1 MGRISDIIK
10 SNMKLDVDKTKRV
23 LTDREREYWKEV
35 KKENPRPADCFS
47 YENVKRGFKFYA
59 NSSITNYKFNYDD
72 ENKNVIKLL
81 CIYFSKDDNM
91 MIKNFP
97 QYSTR
102 KGLLIAGNCGTG
114 KTLIIKIFKEIV
126 KNLTS
131 QAFKMTSTNE
141 VVRNYDENGSK
152 ALKMY
157 ISSRFV
163 FDDFGSENMGKHYGK
178 DEEVFKTIIEERYNK
193 YIESGLTTY
202 LTTNLTI
209 TQIKNRYGDRVASR
223 INEMFNVILLGGHDR
238 RK

>member
-10 SNMKLDVDKTKRV
+10 SNMKMDLEKTKRV
-23 LTDREREYWKEV
+23 LTDKEKEYWKEV
-35 KKENPRPADCFS
+35 KKERPRPADCYN
-47 YENVKRGFKFYA
+47 YENVKRGFKFYS
-59 NSSITNYKFNYDD
+59 NSSLTNHDFTLDD
-72 ENKNVIKLL
+72 DNKNIIKLL
-81 CIYFSKDDNM
+81 CIYFSKDDNL
-91 MIKNFP
+91 MIQNFP

-114 KTLIIKIFKEIV
+114 KTLMMRLFKEIV

-131 QAFKMTSTNE
+131 QAFRMTSTNA
-141 VVRNYDENGSK
+141 VVREYDESGSQ

-157 ISSRFV
+157 LKGRWF

-178 DEEVFKTIIEERYNK
+178 DEEVFKTIIEERYNQF
-193 YIESGLTTY
+193 IENGMQTY

-209 TQIKNRYGDRVASR
+209 SQIKNRYGDRVASR
-223 INEMFNVILLGGHDR
+223 INEMFNVIMMGGNDR